1 MGSQWIERIWLSMAL
16 LLAKGEVEIK
26 DYFFAT
32 RWESRKMVECHLKVT
47 NKRVLLIEQS
57 SKQSDIQEVALKSI
71 ESVSGG
77 FVRKRKMLF
86 VILSVVFLIIGLAML
101 FGQMIELAIGG
112 FALAGVIAFLY
123 VLVTKKSLS
132 LFFTLNHQEHQ
143 TVYVIGTENRSPISF
158 GNEGE
163 YRIKG
168 EALVMIQ
175 EIGAVVIEAQE
186 MIR

>member
-1 MGSQWIERIWLSMAL
+1 MAL

-32 RWESRKMVECHLKVT
+32 RWESRKIVECHLKVT

-57 SKQSDIQEVALKSI
+57 SKQSDVQEVALKSI

-77 FVRKRKMLF
+77 FVRKRRMIFL
-86 VILSVVFLIIGLAML
+86 ILSVVFMMIGLAML
-101 FGQMIELAIGG
+101 FGQYMQVAIGG
-112 FALAGVIAFLY
+112 FAVAGVSMISY
-123 VLVTKKSLS
+123 VLMTKKSLS
-132 LFFTLNHQEHQ
+132 LFLTLNHQEHE
-143 TVYVIGTENRSPISF
+143 TVYVIGTENKAPISF

-175 EIGAVVIEAQE
+175 EIGAVVLDA
-186 MIR
+186 RDLA